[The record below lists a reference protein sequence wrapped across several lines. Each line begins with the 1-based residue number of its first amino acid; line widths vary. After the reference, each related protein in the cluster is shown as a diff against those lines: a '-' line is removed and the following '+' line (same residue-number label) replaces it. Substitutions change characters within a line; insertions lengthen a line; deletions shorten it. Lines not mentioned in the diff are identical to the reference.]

1 MVPSAPDRI
10 DQTLRPSQNTPTN
23 SPSKVRFPTTELP
36 ITFDPRLVARKEE
49 GWDTMLY
56 DTLLKWMDV
65 VVDERRGER

>member
-1 MVPSAPDRI
+1 
-10 DQTLRPSQNTPTN
+10 
-23 SPSKVRFPTTELP
+23 VRFPTTELP